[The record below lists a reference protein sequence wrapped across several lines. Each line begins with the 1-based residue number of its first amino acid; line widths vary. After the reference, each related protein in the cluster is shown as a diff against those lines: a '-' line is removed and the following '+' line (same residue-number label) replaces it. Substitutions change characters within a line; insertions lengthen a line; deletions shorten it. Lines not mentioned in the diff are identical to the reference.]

1 MQALEGVAAALSHK
15 EAVLLTGETGT
26 GKTSIVQHL
35 ASQVRLGSMLPSD
48 GQLSNSGHFGH
59 TNVW

>member
-35 ASQVRLGSMLPSD
+35 ASQVGRLSIH
-48 GQLSNSGHFGH
+48 LSFYSP
-59 TNVW
+59 